1 MNQHVSY
8 ETATRTNSDP
18 NSNSAAPA
26 AANVNILKPHRIRK
40 SRVDEL
46 QIGGGSLRRGRTDEF
61 LEARVIPQR
70 IEHGIEAEERG
81 GERHAKPDSA

>member
-18 NSNSAAPA
+18 DSNSANSTAPA
-26 AANVNILKPHRIRK
+26 NILKPLRIRK

-81 GERHAKPDSA
+81 GERHAKPESA